1 MSVSKDYL
9 SAVIDRI
16 AFVRDTQLGAIE
28 EAAKVCADTI
38 LGDNLVFTFGTGHG
52 GFAALEMFPRTG
64 TITGFRP
71 IVDTPI
77 ALMHHVW
84 GDMGTFQY
92 RFLHSR
98 PGYGPVILKAQRAR
112 DGDALL
118 LFSHSGIN
126 NVILDMALEFK
137 EKGRPVIAVT
147 SIPHSSSTPS
157 RHDSGKRLFEVADIV
172 IDTGVPKED
181 ASQFIDGLEHPVGP
195 TSTSIAIAAGHAIVS
210 ATTEQI
216 VLRGK
221 KPYIMVN
228 TNTATIEEAHR
239 KNEENYEELWRLMC
253 NR

>member
-1 MSVSKDYL
+1 MSVSKEYL
-9 SAVIDRI
+9 DTMIERLEHM
-16 AFVRDTQLGAIE
+16 RDTQMDPIQ
-28 EAAKVCADTI
+28 EAAQVCADTI
-38 LGDNLVFTFGTGHG
+38 LADNLVFTFGTGHG

-98 PGYGPVILKAQRAR
+98 PGYGPVILKANRAK
-112 DGDALL
+112 DGDTLL

-137 EKGRPVIAVT
+137 EKGRKVIAVT
-147 SIPHSSSTPS
+147 SIPHSSQTPS
-157 RHDSGKRLFEVADIV
+157 RHASGKRLFEVADIV

-181 ASQFIDGLEHPVGP
+181 AAQFIEGLEHPVGP

-210 ATTEQI
+210 ATTEEI
-216 VLRGK
+216 VKRGER
-221 KPYIMVN
+221 PFIMVN
-228 TNTATIEEAHR
+228 TNTATVEEAHR

>member
-1 MSVSKDYL
+1 MSVSKSYL
-9 SAVIDRI
+9 DTMVERLQTM
-16 AFVRDTQLGAIE
+16 RDTQLDAIN
-28 EAAKVCADTI
+28 AAAQLCADTI

-98 PGYGPVILKAQRAR
+98 PGYGPVILKANRAR
-112 DGDALL
+112 DGDALM

-137 EKGRPVIAVT
+137 EKGRKVVAIT
-147 SIPHSSSTPS
+147 SIPHSSAVPS
-157 RHDSGKRLFEVADIV
+157 RHASGRRLYEVADIV
-172 IDTGVPKED
+172 VDTGVPKED
-181 ASQFIDGLEHPVGP
+181 ASQFIEGLEHPVGP

-210 ATTEQI
+210 ATTEEI
-216 VLRGK
+216 VRRGK

-228 TNTATIEEAHR
+228 TNTATVEEAHR

>member
-1 MSVSKDYL
+1 MSVSEGYL
-9 SAVIDRI
+9 NTLIERLATM
-16 AFVRDTQLGAIE
+16 RDTQLDAIQS
-28 EAAKVCADTI
+28 AALACADTI

-52 GFAALEMFPRTG
+52 SFAALEMFPRTG

-98 PGYGPVILKAQRAR
+98 PGYGQVILKANRAR
-112 DGDALL
+112 NGDALL

-126 NVILDMALEFK
+126 NVILDMALDFK
-137 EKGRPVIAVT
+137 DKGRTVIAVT
-147 SIPHSSSTPS
+147 SIPHSSAVPS
-157 RHDSGKRLFEVADIV
+157 RHESGKKLYEIADIV

-181 ASQFIDGLEHPVGP
+181 ASQFIEGLEHPVGP
-195 TSTSIAIAAGHAIVS
+195 TSTPIAVAAGHAIVS
-210 ATTEQI
+210 ATTQEI
-216 VLRGK
+216 VRRGER
-221 KPYIMVN
+221 PYIMVN
-228 TNTATIEEAHR
+228 TNTATVQEAHR
-239 KNEENYEELWRLMC
+239 KNEENYEELWRLLC

>member
-1 MSVSKDYL
+1 MSISQDYL
-9 SAVIDRI
+9 STVIDRI
-16 AFVRDTQLGAIE
+16 AYVRDTQQESITR
-28 EAAKVCADTI
+28 AAGICADTI
-38 LGDNLVFTFGTGHG
+38 LGDSLVFTFGTGHG

-71 IVDTPI
+71 IVDTPV

-98 PGYGPVILKAQRAR
+98 PGYGNVVLKAQRVR
-112 DGDALL
+112 EGDALL

-126 NVILDMALEFK
+126 NMILDMALEFQ
-137 EKGRPVIAVT
+137 ERHGPVIAVT
-147 SIPHSSSTPS
+147 SIPHSSAVPS
-157 RHDSGKRLFEVADIV
+157 RHDSGKRLYEVADVV

-181 ASQFIDGLEHPVGP
+181 ASQFIDGFEHPVGP
-195 TSTSIAIAAGHAIVS
+195 TSTSIAIAAGHSIVS
-210 ATTEQI
+210 ATTEEI
-216 VLRGK
+216 VRRGEN
-221 KPYIMVN
+221 PYIMVN
-228 TNTATIEEAHR
+228 TNTASVEEAHR

>member
-1 MSVSKDYL
+1 MSVSRNYL
-9 SAVIDRI
+9 DTMVERLENM
-16 AFVRDTQLGAIE
+16 RDTQLEAIR
-28 EAAKVCADTI
+28 EASKICADTI

-52 GFAALEMFPRTG
+52 GFAALETFPRTG
-64 TITGFRP
+64 TISGFRP

-98 PGYGPVILKAQRAR
+98 PGYGSVILKAQRAR
-112 DGDALL
+112 DGDALI

-147 SIPHSSSTPS
+147 SIPHSSQVPS
-157 RHDSGKRLFEVADIV
+157 RHMSGQKLYEVADIV

-181 ASQFIDGLEHPVGP
+181 ASQMIDGLDHPVGP
-195 TSTSIAIAAGHAIVS
+195 TSTSIAIAAGHSIISETAAEIVR
-210 ATTEQI
+210 
-216 VLRGK
+216 RGER
-221 KPYIMVN
+221 PYVMVN
-228 TNTATIEEAHR
+228 TNTATVEEAHR
-239 KNEENYEELWRLMC
+239 INEENYEELWRLMC

>member
-1 MSVSKDYL
+1 MSISESYL
-9 SAVIDRI
+9 TAVIDRI
-16 AFVRDTQLGAIE
+16 TYVRDTQSEAIAQ
-28 EAAKVCADTI
+28 AAQVCAETI
-38 LGDNLVFTFGTGHG
+38 LKDNLVFTFGTGHG
-52 GFAALEMFPRTG
+52 AFAALELFPRTG

-98 PGYGPVILKAQRAR
+98 PGYGNVILKAHRAK

-147 SIPHSSSTPS
+147 SLPHSSATPS
-157 RHDSGKRLFEVADIV
+157 RHESGKRLFEVADIV

-181 ASQFIDGLEHPVGP
+181 ASQFIEGLEHPVGP
-195 TSTSIAIAAGHAIVS
+195 TSTSIAVATGHAIVS
-210 ATTEQI
+210 ATTEEI
-216 VLRGK
+216 VRRGE
-221 KPYIMVN
+221 KPFVMVN
-228 TNTATIEEAHR
+228 TNTATVEEAHR
-239 KNEENYEELWRLMC
+239 RNEENYEELWRLMC

>member
-9 SAVIDRI
+9 TAVMERI
-16 AFVRDTQLGAIE
+16 AHVRDTQLDSIQD
-28 EAAKVCADTI
+28 AARVCADTI

-71 IVDTPI
+71 IVDTPV

-84 GDMGTFQY
+84 GDGGTFQY

-98 PGYGPVILKAQRAR
+98 PGYGSVILKAQRAR
-112 DGDALL
+112 DGDALI

-147 SIPHSSSTPS
+147 SIPHSSATPS
-157 RHDSGKRLFEVADIV
+157 RHESGKRLFEVADIV
-172 IDTGVPKED
+172 IDNCGVPGD
-181 ASQFIDGLEHPVGP
+181 ALLDSPGGRLGP
-195 TSTSIAIAAGHAIVS
+195 TSTFIGSLLVQALATAVVGILQERGVPVELLVS
-210 ATTEQI
+210 NN
-216 VLRGK
+216 V
-221 KPYIMVN
+221 
-228 TNTATIEEAHR
+228 
-239 KNEENYEELWRLMC
+239 
-253 NR
+253 

>member
-9 SAVIDRI
+9 TAVMDRI
-16 AFVRDTQLGAIE
+16 AHVRDTQLESIQK
-28 EAAKVCADTI
+28 AAQVCADTI
-38 LGDNLVFTFGTGHG
+38 LDDSLVFTFGTGHG

-71 IVDTPI
+71 IVDTPV

-98 PGYGPVILKAQRAR
+98 PGYGNVILKAQRAR

-126 NVILDMALEFK
+126 NMILDMALEFK
-137 EKGRPVIAVT
+137 EKHRPVIAVT
-147 SIPHSSSTPS
+147 SIPHSSATPS
-157 RHDSGKRLFEVADIV
+157 RHASGKRLFEVADIV

-181 ASQFIDGLEHPVGP
+181 ASQFIEGLEHPVGP

-210 ATTEQI
+210 ATTEEI
-216 VLRGK
+216 VKRGK
-221 KPYIMVN
+221 KPFIMVN
-228 TNTATIEEAHR
+228 TNTATVEEAHR
-239 KNEENYEELWRLMC
+239 KNDENYEELWRLMC

>member
-9 SAVIDRI
+9 TAVMERI
-16 AFVRDTQLGAIE
+16 AHVRDTQLDSIQA
-28 EAAKVCADTI
+28 AAKLCADTI
-38 LGDNLVFTFGTGHG
+38 LNDSLVFTFGTGHG

-71 IVDTPI
+71 IVDTPV

-98 PGYGPVILKAQRAR
+98 PGYGNVVLKAQRVR

-126 NVILDMALEFK
+126 NMILDMALEFK
-137 EKGRPVIAVT
+137 EKNRPVIAVT
-147 SIPHSSSTPS
+147 SIPHSSATPS
-157 RHDSGKRLFEVADIV
+157 RHASGKRLFEVADIV

-181 ASQFIDGLEHPVGP
+181 ASQFIEGLEHPVGP

-210 ATTEQI
+210 ATTEEI
-216 VLRGK
+216 VRRGE
-221 KPYIMVN
+221 KPFIMVN
-228 TNTATIEEAHR
+228 TNTASVEEAHR

>member
-1 MSVSKDYL
+1 MSVSTDYL
-9 SAVIDRI
+9 TAIIDRV
-16 AFVRDTQLGAIE
+16 AQMRDTQMDSIQ
-28 EAAKVCADTI
+28 EAAELSADTI
-38 LGDNLVFTFGTGHG
+38 LNDSLVFTFGTGHG

-71 IVDTPI
+71 IVDTPV

-98 PGYGPVILKAQRAR
+98 PGYGNVVLKAQRVR

-126 NVILDMALEFK
+126 NMILDMALECK
-137 EKGRPVIAVT
+137 DKGRPVIAVT
-147 SIPHSSSTPS
+147 SIPHSSATPS
-157 RHDSGKRLFEVADIV
+157 RHESGKRLFEVADIV

-181 ASQFIDGLEHPVGP
+181 ASQFIEGLDHPVGP
-195 TSTSIAIAAGHAIVS
+195 TSTSIAVAAGHAIVS
-210 ATTEQI
+210 ATTEEI
-216 VLRGK
+216 VRRGER
-221 KPYIMVN
+221 PYIMVN
-228 TNTATIEEAHR
+228 TNTATVEEAHR

>member
-9 SAVIDRI
+9 TAVMERI
-16 AFVRDTQLGAIE
+16 AHVRDTQLDAIQD
-28 EAAKVCADTI
+28 AARVCADTI
-38 LGDNLVFTFGTGHG
+38 GRDNLVFTFGTGHG

-71 IVDTPI
+71 IVDTPL

-98 PGYGPVILKAQRAR
+98 PGYGSVILKSHRAR
-112 DGDALL
+112 DGDALV

-137 EKGRPVIAVT
+137 EKGRTVIAVT
-147 SIPHSSSTPS
+147 SIPHSSATPS
-157 RHDSGKRLFEVADIV
+157 RHESGQRLFEVADIV

-181 ASQFIDGLEHPVGP
+181 ASQFIEGLEHPVGP

-210 ATTEQI
+210 ATTEEI
-216 VLRGK
+216 VRRGE

-228 TNTATIEEAHR
+228 TNTATVEEAHR

>member
-1 MSVSKDYL
+1 MSVGESYL
-9 SAVIDRI
+9 DTMVERI
-16 AFVRDTQLGAIE
+16 QHMRDTQMPAIR
-28 EAAKVCADTI
+28 EAAQVCANTI

-98 PGYGPVILKAQRAR
+98 PGYGQVILKANRAK

-137 EKGRPVIAVT
+137 EKGRPLIAVT
-147 SIPHSSSTPS
+147 SLPHSSNTPS
-157 RHDSGKRLFEVADIV
+157 RHASKKRLYEVADIV

-181 ASQFIDGLEHPVGP
+181 ASQFITGLEHPVGP

-210 ATTEQI
+210 ETTAEI
-216 VLRGK
+216 VGRGR
-221 KPYIMVN
+221 KPFIMVN
-228 TNTATIEEAHR
+228 TNTATVEEAHR

>member
-9 SAVIDRI
+9 SAVMDRI
-16 AFVRDTQLGAIE
+16 AYVRDTQLDSIE
-28 EAAKVCADTI
+28 KAAKVCADTI
-38 LGDNLVFTFGTGHG
+38 LNDSLVFTFGTGHG

-71 IVDTPI
+71 IVDTPV

-98 PGYGPVILKAQRAR
+98 PGYGNVILKAQRVR

-126 NVILDMALEFK
+126 NMILDMALECK
-137 EKGRPVIAVT
+137 EKNRPVIAVT
-147 SIPHSSSTPS
+147 SIPHSSATPS
-157 RHDSGKRLFEVADIV
+157 RHASGKRLFEVADIV

-181 ASQFIDGLEHPVGP
+181 ASQFIEGLEHPVGP

-210 ATTEQI
+210 ATTEEI
-216 VLRGK
+216 VKRGK
-221 KPYIMVN
+221 KPFIMVN
-228 TNTATIEEAHR
+228 TNTASVEEAHR